1 MGYSAANKNDTP
13 AKTKDCFRIK
23 ETVLWEICSGRKRF
37 HEMSKIFFSSDIVE
51 FLFLLHKHK
60 VKYLIVGGEA
70 VIYYGH
76 ARLTGDIDIF
86 YNRGKENCL
95 KLFKALNEFWD
106 ADIPGVSK
114 KEELQKK
121 GEIFQFGVPPNRID
135 LINEIEKVQFE
146 EAYNNRIED
155 KIKHKRIS
163 FRIFY
168 IGLNDLIKNKRAVNR
183 SKDKEDLKF
192 LKQLIK
198 NS

>member
-1 MGYSAANKNDTP
+1 
-13 AKTKDCFRIK
+13 
-23 ETVLWEICSGRKRF
+23 
-37 HEMSKIFFSSDIVE
+37 MSKIFFSSDIVE
-51 FLFLLHKHK
+51 FLFLLNKYK

-86 YNRGKENCL
+86 YSRGKENCL
-95 KLFKALNEFWD
+95 NLFKALNEFWD
-106 ADIPGVSK
+106 ADIPGVGN

-121 GEIFQFGVPPNRID
+121 GAIFQFGLPPNRID

-146 EAYNNRIED
+146 EAYENRIED

-163 FRIFY
+163 FSIFY

-198 NS
+198 NFK